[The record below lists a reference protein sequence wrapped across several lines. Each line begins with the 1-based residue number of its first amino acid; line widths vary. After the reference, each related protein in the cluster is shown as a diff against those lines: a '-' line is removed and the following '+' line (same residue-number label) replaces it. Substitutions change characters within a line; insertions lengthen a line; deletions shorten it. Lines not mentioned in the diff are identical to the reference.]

1 MAKQWIPILAVLVL
15 TSTVAMAAEGKAA
28 EQPETVEIHNGS
40 VTLHALL
47 WRPQGRGPFPTVLL
61 NHGSGRTREELE
73 RLGPYERQAAILRP
87 AVTRAG
93 YVFFFPLA
101 LGPRPH
107 ARPSWKPAPV
117 VRPAIPL

>member
-73 RLGPYERQAAILRP
+73 RLGPYRRQGGIHR
-87 AVTRAG
+87 TRVARHRDRCF
-93 YVFFFPLA
+93 VPFPF
-101 LGPRPH
+101 
-107 ARPSWKPAPV
+107 
-117 VRPAIPL
+117 